1 MAHILLRLLGNCP
14 SLGRPMSE
22 SDGMKELTGLARSID
37 SLFLGGGDVGESAPA
52 DDATDRGELQEMSVA
67 AALEPVHAIA
77 MAPAPDDDEFVPTL
91 LDLAVDAY
99 VAGELERAA
108 EIESLAA
115 ECQANNEIDPI
126 ARSVVKVVAAAG
138 VPRDASIYAVAT
150 CMMSPVVLGRLARR
164 IGSERAEE
172 RRREY
177 YAVCRE
183 IGDDMAMA
191 IRNDLAGTTD
201 RLSRRIHCEALVEM
215 GDAGRRMIEEMAV
228 DENRFLVQNAVAIL
242 GNQGGDNAV
251 GLITSALANP
261 DPRVRREALKSLAKL
276 QAEDSG
282 ELVRD
287 LLDDPDQSVKI
298 GAAVA
303 AGELRVRLAV
313 KPLLAML
320 DANPDPDEVLLLLGA
335 LGQLGD
341 PGAVQSIKKHAV
353 RTLFRKP
360 PAEVRIAAYRA
371 LHLIGTPHAKQLLK
385 DVVRDKDE
393 NVKAAVKEMV
403 YTT

>member
-1 MAHILLRLLGNCP
+1 
-14 SLGRPMSE
+14 MSE
-22 SDGMKELTGLARSID
+22 SDGTKELTGLARSID
-37 SLFLGGGDVGESAPA
+37 SLFLGGGGVAVLAPA
-52 DDATDRGELQEMSVA
+52 DDATDGGEFQEMFEA
-67 AALEPVHAIA
+67 AALEPVPAIA
-77 MAPAPDDDEFVPTL
+77 MVPAPDGDEFLPTL

-99 VAGELERAA
+99 VAGELDRAT

-115 ECQANNEIDPI
+115 ECQANNEIDPL
-126 ARSVVKVVAAAG
+126 ARSVAKVVAAAG
-138 VPRDASIYAVAT
+138 VPRDASIYAVAMY
-150 CMMSPVVLGRLARR
+150 MMSPVVLGRLARR

-191 IRNDLAGTTD
+191 IRNDLAETPD
-201 RLSRRIHCEALVEM
+201 RLARRIHCEALVEM
-215 GDAGRRMIEEMAV
+215 GDAGRRVIEEMAV
-228 DENRFLVQNAVAIL
+228 DENRFLVRNAVAIL

-251 GLITSALANP
+251 GLVTSALANP
-261 DPRVRREALKSLAKL
+261 DPRVRREALRSLAKL

-282 ELVRD
+282 ELVRG

-298 GAAVA
+298 GAVVA
-303 AGELRVRLAV
+303 AGELRVQRAV

-320 DANPDPDEVLLLLGA
+320 NANPDPDEVLPLLRA

-341 PGAVQSIKKHAV
+341 PAAVQSIEKHAV
-353 RTLFRKP
+353 RTLFSKP

-371 LHLIGTPHAKQLLK
+371 LHLIGTPHAKQLLR
-385 DVVRDKDE
+385 DVIRDKDQD
-393 NVKAAVKEMV
+393 VKSAVKEMV
-403 YTT
+403 YTK